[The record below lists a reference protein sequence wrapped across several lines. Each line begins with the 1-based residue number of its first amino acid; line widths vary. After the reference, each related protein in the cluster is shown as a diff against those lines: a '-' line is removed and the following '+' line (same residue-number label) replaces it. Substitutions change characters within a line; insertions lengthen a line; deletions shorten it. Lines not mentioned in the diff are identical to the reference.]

1 VTPLEDLVRAH
12 PFFAGLPQEVVDLV
26 AGCGTNVAYARASY
40 VFREGGPADRF
51 FLLRHGRVSLE
62 AFLPGRGPRVFQTL
76 GPGEVVGASWLVE
89 PHVWSWDAR
98 ALDTVRAIAFDAVCL
113 RDKCDADPALGY
125 ALMKRFVPVVVAR
138 LQEARMQALDLYGR
152 AS

>member
-1 VTPLEDLVRAH
+1 MIPLADLVRDH
-12 PFFAGLPQEVVDLV
+12 PFFAGLPDDVVDVV
-26 AGCGTNVAYARASY
+26 AGCGANVAFAPASY
-40 VFREGGPADRF
+40 LFREGRPADRF

-62 AFLPGRGPRVFQTL
+62 TFLPGRGPRVFQTL

-89 PHVWSWDAR
+89 PYIWSWDAR
-98 ALDTVRAIAFDAVCL
+98 ALDRVRAVAFDALCL
-113 RDKCDADPALGY
+113 RDKCEADARTGY
-125 ALMKRFVPVVVAR
+125 ALMKRFVPTLVGR

>member
-1 VTPLEDLVRAH
+1 VTPLADLVRAH
-12 PFFAGLPQEVVDLV
+12 PFFAGLPAGMVDLV
-26 AGCGTNVAYARASY
+26 AGCGANVAYPAGGY
-40 VFREGGPADRF
+40 VFREGRPADRF
-51 FLLRHGRVSLE
+51 FLVRHGRVSLE
-62 AFLPGRGPRVFQTL
+62 TFLPGRGPRVFQTL

-98 ALDTVRAIAFDAVCL
+98 ALDTVRAVAFDAVCL
-113 RDKCDADPALGY
+113 RGKCDADPTLGY
-125 ALMKRFVPVVVAR
+125 ALMKRFVPILVAR

>member
-1 VTPLEDLVRAH
+1 MTPLKGLVRAH
-12 PFFAGLPQEVVDLV
+12 PFSAGLPEGMVDLV
-26 AGCGTNVAYARASY
+26 AGCGANVAYARASY

-125 ALMKRFVPVVVAR
+125 ALMKRFVPIVVAR